1 MIEIGLT
8 QAIVLYSL
16 AIAIVVGGIWIYTEV
31 SVRRPQRTLGK
42 QFLWHCSFCGCSYL
56 DESASKL
63 SQCPQC
69 NSYNALETHD
79 SPNEGPGDRKGH
91 ASEEVGEQRRNA
103 SHRKRHHQRT
113 RGPRR
118 RR

>member
-1 MIEIGLT
+1 MIELGLT
-8 QAIVLYSL
+8 QAIMLYSL
-16 AIAIVVGGIWIYTEV
+16 VIAVVIGGIWIYTEV

-56 DESASKL
+56 DESARKL
-63 SQCPQC
+63 SQCPRC
-69 NSYNALETHD
+69 DSYNATESHESRKKPFGYRKNRALKETD
-79 SPNEGPGDRKGH
+79 EP
-91 ASEEVGEQRRNA
+91 RRNA
-103 SHRKRHHQRT
+103 SHRKRHHQRS

>member
-16 AIAIVVGGIWIYTEV
+16 AIAIVVSGIWIYTEV
-31 SVRRPQRTLGK
+31 SVRRPQRALGK

-56 DESASKL
+56 DESARKL

-69 NSYNALETHD
+69 NSYNALETD
-79 SPNEGPGDRKGH
+79 ESANVAASDRKDPT
-91 ASEEVGEQRRNA
+91 SEEIGERRRNA